1 MSKKLKVVFAHN
13 LKTSEDESQ
22 AEYDLSSTVDYI
34 SGFLQELGYEVLP
47 LNVSGDLGEVVDKL
61 VSFSP
66 DLIFN
71 TAEGITKHG
80 KLREAYFPLIFDY
93 LGIPFTGSGAEIC
106 SLCLDKQAMKAFVST
121 YCDIPTPRWVFA
133 KKGRACDIGGGAGG
147 GAGGAGPLKFPLMIK
162 PNSGGSSMG
171 ITQNSIVRSRE
182 DFDSRLKEAH
192 DAYGDV
198 LVEEFIEGIDV
209 TSPFLQKAPV
219 HLGVLPL
226 AGYDF
231 GGAAGDSD
239 GGEAGA
245 AVGGGEAGGGMASIY
260 SYDLKHGGDDDV
272 GVVIP
277 PKVSSDA
284 QSKILE
290 ATKKIVT
297 SLGIRDLARLD
308 YRVDKDGNIYFLEV
322 NALPSLQ
329 DGAGLYAS
337 AAAIGLKPVD
347 VIRLVVEGVVE
358 RGRA

>member
-1 MSKKLKVVFAHN
+1 MSKKLKIAFAHN
-13 LKTSEDESQ
+13 LKTSDDESQ

-34 SGFLQELGYEVLP
+34 SGFLQELGHEVLP
-47 LNVSGDLGEVVDKL
+47 LNVSGDLGEVVEKL
-61 VSFSP
+61 ISFSP

-93 LGIPFTGSGAEIC
+93 LGIPFTGSSAEIC

-133 KKGRACDIGGGAGG
+133 KKGRACDVEGAGCGGAGC
-147 GAGGAGPLKFPLMIK
+147 GAAGADPLKFPLMIK

-171 ITQNSIVRSRE
+171 ITQNSIVRRRE

-226 AGYDF
+226 AGYSF
-231 GGAAGDSD
+231 PSSAN
-239 GGEAGA
+239 
-245 AVGGGEAGGGMASIY
+245 IY
-260 SYDLKHGGDDDV
+260 SYDLKHDGDDDV

-284 QSKILE
+284 QAKILE

-337 AAAIGLKPVD
+337 ASAIGLKPVD

-358 RGRA
+358 RGRGVGA